1 MIWGYHYFRNHS
13 ISSSHHGLPLFP
25 KNSGYRIIFPPLEQ
39 PKNRL
44 LLVVPISG
52 SQGTDLNNLNH
63 QSFLAHSPVT
73 RSLLSRVTASQM
85 TSPYGPVPPRRWWQ
99 LSAMD
104 FLHEFFYGVK
114 FTIQKRRGI
123 LHDYVRVNRSVVFQW
138 SKDNQNLDTPADM
151 LHGPFLKPLRA
162 SQYFAKYTG
171 TRSRGSGEKG
181 PLRKRPATSCL
192 SEKKV
197 GHPVVN

>member
-1 MIWGYHYFRNHS
+1 M
-13 ISSSHHGLPLFP
+13 
-25 KNSGYRIIFPPLEQ
+25 
-39 PKNRL
+39 
-44 LLVVPISG
+44 VPISG

-85 TSPYGPVPPRRWWQ
+85 TSPYGPVLPRRWWQ

-123 LHDYVRVNRSVVFQW
+123 LHEHDIRVNRSVVFQW
-138 SKDNQNLDTPADM
+138 SKDLKILTHQKTCYMALFWSRSVLANTSPNTPGQDHKDLGKRVRCAKDQ
-151 LHGPFLKPLRA
+151 PQVVYLK
-162 SQYFAKYTG
+162 K
-171 TRSRGSGEKG
+171 RSVT
-181 PLRKRPATSCL
+181 LW
-192 SEKKV
+192 
-197 GHPVVN
+197 